1 VKSAVRL
8 ASIGFVAVAVVACQE
23 DTVNPVWQAM
33 CEAICTRGVECFP
46 VDVDYGPCVSACLS
60 DFGNEPC
67 ERNRTALDECVAGIG
82 ALSCT
87 ALDDGELPAV
97 CDEVCTG
104 PLCEGVDCDDENECT
119 DDSCNASDGSCSSTP
134 VTDGASCSGGACQN
148 GTCGT
153 VFPCTEQGIVDA
165 IAVGGGPFTFACDA
179 PTRIETN
186 DTIRVTN
193 DVILDGEGR
202 LTIDGQDQHLVV
214 SVARVKAEFRNL
226 TVTHGHAVEGG
237 SGIDNRGTLTLSNLI
252 VTENAYEF
260 GMTSGAIA
268 NSGTLTLNDSTI
280 SENFGRGLFNVG
292 TATLTQSA
300 VSEHESRRLG
310 YQIDEGAG
318 IYNDEAGVLL
328 VIDSTISD
336 NTAEYAGGG
345 LFNAGIATL
354 TNTTVSGNTS
364 YMGGGIESGGGG
376 ILNYLD
382 AQLTLINSTVSGNTA
397 PDNGAGGIG
406 NSGALTLIHNTVS
419 RNVGRDIMDGLYS
432 SISSIQFANNLV
444 EGSCFV
450 SYGISSSG
458 HNIESPGD
466 TCDFNDPTDQVSIPT
481 GELNL
486 GPLRDNGGPTLT
498 QAPQRPSVAIDWI
511 DPENCVDVEGQP
523 LTTDQRGVD
532 RPQGLGCDVG
542 AVEVTQEP

>member
-1 VKSAVRL
+1 
-8 ASIGFVAVAVVACQE
+8 
-23 DTVNPVWQAM
+23 
-33 CEAICTRGVECFP
+33 
-46 VDVDYGPCVSACLS
+46 
-60 DFGNEPC
+60 
-67 ERNRTALDECVAGIG
+67 
-82 ALSCT
+82 
-87 ALDDGELPAV
+87 
-97 CDEVCTG
+97 
-104 PLCEGVDCDDENECT
+104 
-119 DDSCNASDGSCSSTP
+119 
-134 VTDGASCSGGACQN
+134 
-148 GTCGT
+148 
-153 VFPCTEQGIVDA
+153 
-165 IAVGGGPFTFACDA
+165 
-179 PTRIETN
+179 
-186 DTIRVTN
+186 
-193 DVILDGEGR
+193 
-202 LTIDGQDQHLVV
+202 
-214 SVARVKAEFRNL
+214 
-226 TVTHGHAVEGG
+226 
-237 SGIDNRGTLTLSNLI
+237 
-252 VTENAYEF
+252 
-260 GMTSGAIA
+260 
-268 NSGTLTLNDSTI
+268 
-280 SENFGRGLFNVG
+280 
-292 TATLTQSA
+292 
-300 VSEHESRRLG
+300 
-310 YQIDEGAG
+310 
-318 IYNDEAGVLL
+318 
-328 VIDSTISD
+328 
-336 NTAEYAGGG
+336 
-345 LFNAGIATL
+345 
-354 TNTTVSGNTS
+354 
-364 YMGGGIESGGGG
+364 MGGGIESGGGG

-542 AVEVTQEP
+542 AVEVTPEP